1 MKRSFLAGILG
12 NLTEHYDSAL
22 YAMLAP
28 ILAPHFFPYDPLTS
42 LILTFAIMPLGMLT
56 RPLGALFFGYI
67 GDTYGRRRALFLS
80 LSGMA
85 ITTTL
90 MGSLP
95 TYQTVGFFAPILLAL
110 GRIFQNFFAS
120 GETSG
125 GAIFVLEE
133 SMSRE
138 KNLLSSL
145 YSCSTILGILIASF
159 AVTVIS
165 YFGWIE
171 SGWRY
176 LFFLGS
182 IAGIFGLYIRRDAP
196 IKMVDKKKTNPLG
209 LLKKYPHE
217 ILSIMLVSGF
227 SYTIYA
233 FCTSF
238 MNGFLPLIAS
248 VSNTGA
254 MGLNTTILLL
264 DLAVLPLFGILADR
278 FSKERVMGISS
289 LAAALFAPL
298 LFLSLKDA
306 SLMQASTIRVFFVLI
321 GACFAAPFHFWAVSL
336 VPKENRYL
344 IISFSVAVGS
354 QIIGAPSA
362 ALGLWLY
369 KSTGYTFAP
378 AIYLSLTAFL
388 ASGAIYLSTKRV
400 RTLSF
405 VKNET

>member
-1 MKRSFLAGILG
+1 MKSSFLAGILG

-95 TYQTVGFFAPILLAL
+95 TYQTVGFLAPVLLAL

-133 SMSRE
+133 SDRKG

-159 AVTVIS
+159 SVTVIS

-182 IAGIFGLYIRRDAP
+182 IAGIFGLYMRRDAP
-196 IKMVDKKKTNPLG
+196 IKMVDKEKVKPLR
-209 LLKKYPHE
+209 LLKKYPYE
-217 ILSIMLVSGF
+217 ILSIILVSGF

-248 VSNTGA
+248 VSHTGA

-264 DLAVLPLFGILADR
+264 DLAALPLFGILADR
-278 FSKERVMGISS
+278 FSKDLVMGLSS
-289 LAAALFAPL
+289 LLAALFAPF
-298 LFLSLKDA
+298 LFLFLKDA
-306 SLMQASTIRVFFVLI
+306 SLLGASFIRVFFVLI
-321 GACFAAPFHFWAVSL
+321 GACFAAPFHFWALSI

-344 IISFSVAVGS
+344 IISFSVAIGS
-354 QIIGAPSA
+354 QIIGAPSTA
-362 ALGLWLY
+362 IGLMLY
-369 KSTGYTFAP
+369 KNTGLTLAP
-378 AIYLSLTAFL
+378 AIYLSFTAII
-388 ASGAIYLSTKRV
+388 ASSAIYLTTKRV
-400 RTLSF
+400 ESRQT
-405 VKNET
+405 V